1 MKTQKGFSLIELLVV
16 VAIIGVLAAAGIAG
30 YQGYLDGVKQDTA
43 KNQVIQLKRSME
55 TAAIAANNGLTSP
68 CSGMTVEACAN
79 ELVTNLKN
87 PLTDNQTIAK
97 VAVAVDDEPQ
107 TGCDAKTKA
116 FVVTAQKADNTDAAN
131 LSDAK
136 TIKIGYCNGTD
147 TEPKAMADATITL

>member
-30 YQGYLDGVKQDTA
+30 YQGYLDGVKTDTA

-68 CSGMTVEACAN
+68 CSGATVADCGTSLADKLN
-79 ELVTNLKN
+79 N
-87 PLTDNQTIAK
+87 PLLTANNNVVVK
-97 VAVAVDDEPQ
+97 VNVAAPQ
-107 TGCDAKTKA
+107 TGCNANNVA
-116 FVVTAQKADNTDAAN
+116 FVITAQNAVPADVAN
-131 LSDAK
+131 LADAK

-147 TEPKAMADATITL
+147 TDPKDMVTISL